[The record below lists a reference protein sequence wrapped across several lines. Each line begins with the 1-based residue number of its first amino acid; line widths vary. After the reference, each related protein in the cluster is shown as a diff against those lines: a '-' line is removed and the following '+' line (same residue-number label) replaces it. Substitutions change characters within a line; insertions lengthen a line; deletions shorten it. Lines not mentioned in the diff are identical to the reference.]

1 MPFLLT
7 LFALGGFPLAR
18 FSPVFSRG
26 FFRPLFPNPCTNPAR
41 FTSSAFSPLG
51 LRPARQAINLLTK
64 WYGYIIIKNEFVCLL
79 RPPA

>member
-26 FFRPLFPNPCTNPAR
+26 FFRPLLPPLPTNPAR

-51 LRPARQAINLLTK
+51 LRPARRAINLLTK
-64 WYGYIIIKNEFVCLL
+64 LYGYIIIKNEFVCLL